1 MEKIYLPKSCK
12 KILRKIQNNEYDRI
26 PVQDTAD
33 LLFLEN
39 NGLVRVV
46 WCEFGYAVIAN
57 LTEKGIIY
65 LHINPKLKNPSIF
78 EDKKFWI
85 NTAISV
91 AALVVAIIALFN
103 N

>member
-1 MEKIYLPKSCK
+1 MEKINLPKSCK
-12 KILRKIQNNEYDRI
+12 KILRAIKNNEYDRI

-78 EDKKFWI
+78 EDKNFGLI
-85 NTAISV
+85 QQ
-91 AALVVAIIALFN
+91 FQ
-103 N
+103 

>member
-33 LLFLEN
+33 LLFLEH

-46 WCEFGYAVIAN
+46 WCEFGYAAIAN

>member
-33 LLFLEN
+33 LLFLEHN
-39 NGLVRVV
+39 RLVRVV